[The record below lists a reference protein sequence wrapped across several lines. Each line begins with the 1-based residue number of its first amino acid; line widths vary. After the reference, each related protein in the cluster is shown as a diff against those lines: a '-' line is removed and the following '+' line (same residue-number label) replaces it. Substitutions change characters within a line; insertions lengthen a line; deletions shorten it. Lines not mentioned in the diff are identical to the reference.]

1 MPKNNP
7 MYFLDITKKHGAPD
21 AVKTVDQILAE
32 RNRMKEA
39 LSQILDRIDQWRTDG
54 TLEHWQYSHLFD
66 IADGALADKD
76 RKEVVSQ

>member
-1 MPKNNP
+1 MSRNTPI
-7 MYFLDITKKHGAPD
+7 MFLDMTKKPGDED

-32 RNRMKEA
+32 NDRMREA

-66 IADGALADKD
+66 IADGALADKE